1 MVVGIAPEDRTAEL
15 ENFRDQL
22 GITFPILGDPNKVA
36 ADQYQL
42 LDREVSSALFP
53 QDWIVDSS
61 GRVAY
66 VNNVYEPDQMQE
78 IIEADLAE

>member
-1 MVVGIAPEDRTAEL
+1 MVVGIAPEDRTSEL

-22 GITFPILGDPNKVA
+22 GITFPILPDPNKVA

-53 QDWIVDSS
+53 QDWIVDSN

-78 IIEADLAE
+78 VIEADIAQ

>member
-1 MVVGIAPEDRTAEL
+1 VVGIAPEDGSAEL

-36 ADQYQL
+36 ANAYQI
-42 LDREVSSALFP
+42 LDREVSSALYP
-53 QDWIVDSS
+53 QDWIVDSN
-61 GRVAY
+61 GRIAY